1 MTDALLQTISL
12 HEIGPYWF
20 PFIWVEEHTTLLY
33 YYYIMQVKLLC
44 LVRKCAMVSHTS
56 SFVLLGNAV
65 DNVINNF
72 IIKDFISP
80 TCISSAINHKDNFY
94 VSAHLLTAMIRMH
107 FSIYYLLV
115 NILKLFYKHF
125 LLSFFLVCF
134 DLSVCR
140 HTVFLFSF
148 MFSIPLLFL
157 FLYVCPSVPFA
168 SFISSTFCSSSFLV
182 PCLPLSTGHAGF
194 WCWGRQQSVEHRHP

>member
-1 MTDALLQTISL
+1 
-12 HEIGPYWF
+12 
-20 PFIWVEEHTTLLY
+20 
-33 YYYIMQVKLLC
+33 MQVKLLC

-115 NILKLFYKHF
+115 NILELFYTFCLVFFLFVLTCLSVVTLFSYFPSCFQYHYF
-125 LLSFFLVCF
+125 SCFFTYVHLSLLPLLSPPHF
-134 DLSVCR
+134 
-140 HTVFLFSF
+140 
-148 MFSIPLLFL
+148 
-157 FLYVCPSVPFA
+157 VP
-168 SFISSTFCSSSFLV
+168 
-182 PCLPLSTGHAGF
+182 PLSLSLA
-194 WCWGRQQSVEHRHP
+194 SL